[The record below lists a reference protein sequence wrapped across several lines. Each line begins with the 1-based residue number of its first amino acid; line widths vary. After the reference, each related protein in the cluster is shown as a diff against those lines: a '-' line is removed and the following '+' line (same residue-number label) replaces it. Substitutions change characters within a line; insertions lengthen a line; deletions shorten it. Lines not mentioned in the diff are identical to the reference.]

1 MLTQSVHVFLNG
13 EFIDPESVR
22 KLIHQGD
29 IVIAVDGGYAHIQ
42 HLGLL
47 PAMLIGDLDS
57 IDPVEIQT
65 AEQNGVKVIRFP
77 TKKDQTDFELA
88 LDEVLRM
95 GGSRVFIHAGLGGR
109 LDHTLTNLA
118 VMSSERYLGLGL
130 VLLHGNQTI
139 QFVRQSLTLT
149 GKSGDL
155 VSLIPWQGPVT
166 GVRTVGLDYPLQ
178 DETLF
183 PDQSRGVSNL
193 MTGSE
198 ALVSIQSGVLLC
210 IYQSK

>member
-1 MLTQSVHVFLNG
+1 MLTQNVHVFLNG

-22 KLIHQGD
+22 ELIRQD
-29 IVIAVDGGYAHIQ
+29 DLIIAVDGGYSHVQ
-42 HLGLL
+42 QLGLL
-47 PAMLIGDLDS
+47 PTILIGDLDS
-57 IDPVEIQT
+57 IDPAEIQT
-65 AEQNGVKVIRFP
+65 AEENGVKVIRFP
-77 TKKDQTDFELA
+77 VEKDQTDFELA
-88 LDEVLRM
+88 LDEVLRL
-95 GGSRVFIHAGLGGR
+95 GVSRVLIHAGLGGR

-118 VMSSERYLGLGL
+118 VMSSERYLGMAL
-130 VLLHGNQTI
+130 VLIHGNQAI